1 MDYQQINKDSWNK
14 RTDAH
19 WESGFYDVQGFLD
32 GKSSLNDI
40 ELSLLGN
47 IQGKKLLHLQCHFGQ
62 DTLSLGRMGAD
73 VTGVDLSDRAIAR
86 ANELS
91 GAAGIPAEFI
101 CCDLYDLPAHL
112 HDTFDIVF
120 SSYGTVGWLPDLDRW
135 ASLINRYLKPGGR
148 FIFAEFHPV
157 VWMFDNDFT
166 TVQYNYFKDEA
177 IVEKESGTYANR
189 EAPIS
194 HQSVTWNHS
203 LSEVMGSLLK
213 QGMQIRQ
220 FHEYDYSPYNCFNAT
235 EEFEPQKFRIA
246 KWGNKIPMV
255 YSLEVIKP

>member
-19 WESGFYDVQGFLD
+19 WESDFYDVQGFLD

-62 DTLSLGRMGAD
+62 DTLSLGRMGAN

-177 IVEKESGTYANR
+177 IVENESGTYANR

-235 EEFEPQKFRIA
+235 EEFEPQKFRIS

>member
-177 IVEKESGTYANR
+177 IVENESGTYANR

-203 LSEVMGSLLK
+203 LSELMGSLLK
-213 QGMQIRQ
+213 QNMRNKRAISQAPRLFTLQ
-220 FHEYDYSPYNCFNAT
+220 LFNAT

-246 KWGNKIPMV
+246 KWK
-255 YSLEVIKP
+255 

>member
-1 MDYQQINKDSWNK
+1 MPF
-14 RTDAH
+14 RT
-19 WESGFYDVQGFLD
+19 GYPFP
-32 GKSSLNDI
+32 GKN
-40 ELSLLGN
+40 
-47 IQGKKLLHLQCHFGQ
+47 
-62 DTLSLGRMGAD
+62 GRRRNR
-73 VTGVDLSDRAIAR
+73 VDLSDRAIAR

-148 FIFAEFHPV
+148 FILQ
-157 VWMFDNDFT
+157 NFT
-166 TVQYNYFKDEA
+166 RLYGCLITISPQYNIITSKTKPLWKK
-177 IVEKESGTYANR
+177 EKCGTYANR

>member
-19 WESGFYDVQGFLD
+19 WESDFYDVQGFLD

-62 DTLSLGRMGAD
+62 DTLSLGRMGAN

-112 HDTFDIVF
+112 QDTFDIVF

-177 IVEKESGTYANR
+177 IVENESGTYANR

-235 EEFEPQKFRIA
+235 EEFEPQKFRIS

>member
-62 DTLSLGRMGAD
+62 DTLSLGRMGAT

-177 IVEKESGTYANR
+177 IVENESGTYANR

-203 LSEVMGSLLK
+203 LSELMGSLLK
-213 QGMQIRQ
+213 QGMQIKQ

>member
-177 IVEKESGTYANR
+177 IVEKEIGTYANR